1 MNERAM
7 NTFTIPFSLISLN
20 EYINAERTNKFKAS
34 KIKKDL
40 TNNIGYFCKKLN
52 LDPCQYDLVIVWTT
66 KDKRKD
72 TDNVTFAVKF
82 ILDAV
87 VKMGKL
93 PNDGYKHIRNISHIR
108 EIGSENIVVTFNKVQ

>member
-40 TNNIGYFCKKLN
+40 TNNIGYFCKKLS

-93 PNDGYKHIRNISHIR
+93 PSDGYKHIRNISHIR
-108 EIGSENIVVTFNKVQ
+108 EIGTENILVTFNKVQ

>member
-1 MNERAM
+1 MEYLM

-20 EYINAERTNKFKAS
+20 EYIDAERSNKFKAS

-40 TNNIGYFCKKLN
+40 TNNIGYFCKQLKLN
-52 LDPCQYDLVIVWTT
+52 DCQHDLVIVWTT

-72 TDNVTFAVKF
+72 TDNVAFAVKF

-93 PNDGYKHIRNISHIR
+93 PSDGYKHIRNISHIR